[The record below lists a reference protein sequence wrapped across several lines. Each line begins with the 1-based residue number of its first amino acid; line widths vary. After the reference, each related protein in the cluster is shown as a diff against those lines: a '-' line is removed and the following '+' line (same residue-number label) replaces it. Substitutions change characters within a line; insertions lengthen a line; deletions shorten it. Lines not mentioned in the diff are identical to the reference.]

1 MFRHSGFLW
10 EGEPGV
16 SKKLVVG
23 IILLFLL
30 VMGTLSIRSAG
41 KSTGGGSQGGGKV
54 GVIQI
59 NGALTETGSS
69 SMLTSVGSD
78 AEKIMED
85 IRKAAERDDIKAL
98 VLRINSPGGTSVA
111 AQEVGVELDRFRK
124 TGKPVITSMGDVCA
138 SGGYWIACSTDRIV
152 ANPSTLTGSIG
163 VIMEFSNLEGLYGK
177 IGIREE
183 VIKSGAYKDIGSSTR
198 QLTGE
203 ERVMLQD
210 LVNDS
215 YNQFLDQVTRGRK
228 GKMTRQEIVE
238 IADGRIISGRQGKE
252 LGLVDDLGNYYEALA
267 IARRMAHLEK
277 DSGVEVLNK
286 PGIWESLVADV
297 QAERLLPQQGWWQ
310 LRY

>member
-1 MFRHSGFLW
+1 M
-10 EGEPGV
+10 

-23 IILLFLL
+23 VIVLFLL

-41 KSTGGGSQGGGKV
+41 KTTSAVSGDGSGKV

-59 NGALTETGSS
+59 NGALTESGSD
-69 SMLTSVGSD
+69 SMLSATGSD
-78 AEKIMED
+78 AGKIMEE

-124 TGKPVITSMGDVCA
+124 TGKPVVTSMGDVCA
-138 SGGYWIACSTDRIV
+138 SGGYWVACSTDRIV

-183 VIKSGAYKDIGSSTR
+183 VIKSGTYKDIGSSTR
-198 QLTGE
+198 QLTAE

-215 YNQFLDQVTRGRK
+215 YSQFLDQVARGRK
-228 GKMTRQEIVE
+228 GKMTRAEIVK
-238 IADGRIISGRQGKE
+238 IADGRIISGRQGKK
-252 LGLVDDLGNYYEALA
+252 LGLVDDLGNYYEAVA
-267 IARRMAHLEK
+267 MARGMAHLEK
-277 DSGVEVLNK
+277 DSEVEVLNK

-297 QAERLLPQQGWWQ
+297 QANRLLPQQGWWQ

>member
-1 MFRHSGFLW
+1 MG
-10 EGEPGV
+10 
-16 SKKLVVG
+16 KKLVMG
-23 IILLFLL
+23 IIILFLL

-41 KSTGGGSQGGGKV
+41 RSADTGSGAGKGKV

-59 NGALTETGSS
+59 KGALTETGSES
-69 SMLTSVGSD
+69 ILSATGSD
-78 AEKIMED
+78 AEKIMEE
-85 IRKAAERDDIKAL
+85 IRKAAKRDDIKAL

-111 AQEVGVELDRFRK
+111 AQEVGIELDRFRK
-124 TGKPVITSMGDVCA
+124 TGKPVVTSMGDVCA
-138 SGGYWIACSTDRIV
+138 SGGYWVACSSDRII

-198 QLTGE
+198 QLTAD
-203 ERVMLQD
+203 ERVMLQN

-215 YNQFLDQVTRGRK
+215 YSQFLDQVTRGRK
-228 GKMTRQEIVE
+228 GKMTREEVTN

-267 IARRMAHLEK
+267 IARKMAHLEN
-277 DSGVEVLNK
+277 DSEVEVLNK
-286 PGIWESLVADV
+286 PGIWETLVADV
-297 QAERLLPQQGWWQ
+297 SAQRLLPQQGWQ